1 MFKKMNLAAKL
12 SIAIGGVL
20 TVILAVLVVSTTLI
34 SSSAIR
40 QGVSGELSAVCKSN
54 AQQIQQV
61 FTEATFTAQ
70 GLNNYLEWAYQRGQ
84 TNPEDNKVSTN
95 PDVAALCQSSIYQRT
110 LSSIGYDAELFIT
123 ETARNT
129 VKNNAG
135 IEGVGVMFE
144 PYKFETGIRDYA
156 FYVNKE
162 NADSTLKPY
171 GSYESYSAE
180 EWYDET
186 VKTKQQ
192 VTTDSYDHEGKQIIS
207 YSQPLIVNGEVLG
220 VIVVDIDINTFSS
233 IDTVNEKYPTMWSTV
248 YSDRGNIIWTS
259 ESADL
264 IGKNVADFTP
274 DQDELQMIKQ
284 NMAGTA
290 EFQFGKAREDGKKV
304 SCFYYPIQVGDQV
317 WWSMTG
323 VYDSDLQKTVS
334 QAEIIL
340 IALSVAAL
348 LLVIFT
354 VVFLLRRMLR
364 PIGKMV
370 QAADQI
376 VAGNLDIQLDN
387 KSDDEI
393 GKLAHAFRTMS
404 RNLNDIISDIGYVL
418 NEMANG
424 NFRVHTKAEES
435 YVGAYHDV
443 LMSMRRIN
451 RTLSATLR
459 EINTA
464 ADQVSAG
471 ADQVS
476 AGAQALSQGATEQ
489 ASSVQELA
497 ATIAE
502 VSHNVSSNA
511 ERAKEANDKAIAVSN
526 EVSEGNQKMQQTLA
540 AMGEIRGSSAEIA
553 KIIKTIEDIAFQTN
567 ILSLNAAVEAARAGA
582 AGKGFA
588 VVADEVRNLA
598 AKSAE
603 AARTT
608 TELIQSSLKAVEH
621 GTESVD
627 DTAQSLNSIVTSI
640 QEITESVQ
648 HISTASNEQ
657 ANAIDQITQG
667 IDQISS
673 VVQTNSATAEESAA
687 ASEELSG
694 QAQTLKS
701 LTGRFR
707 LRDDAGNDVGYVSQP
722 TPIADTLTYEES
734 GAGDS
739 IFVDDGKY

>member
-1 MFKKMNLAAKL
+1 
-12 SIAIGGVL
+12 
-20 TVILAVLVVSTTLI
+20 
-34 SSSAIR
+34 
-40 QGVSGELSAVCKSN
+40 
-54 AQQIQQV
+54 
-61 FTEATFTAQ
+61 
-70 GLNNYLEWAYQRGQ
+70 
-84 TNPEDNKVSTN
+84 
-95 PDVAALCQSSIYQRT
+95 
-110 LSSIGYDAELFIT
+110 
-123 ETARNT
+123 
-129 VKNNAG
+129 
-135 IEGVGVMFE
+135 
-144 PYKFETGIRDYA
+144 
-156 FYVNKE
+156 
-162 NADSTLKPY
+162 
-171 GSYESYSAE
+171 
-180 EWYDET
+180 
-186 VKTKQQ
+186 
-192 VTTDSYDHEGKQIIS
+192 
-207 YSQPLIVNGEVLG
+207 
-220 VIVVDIDINTFSS
+220 
-233 IDTVNEKYPTMWSTV
+233 
-248 YSDRGNIIWTS
+248 
-259 ESADL
+259 
-264 IGKNVADFTP
+264 
-274 DQDELQMIKQ
+274 
-284 NMAGTA
+284 
-290 EFQFGKAREDGKKV
+290 
-304 SCFYYPIQVGDQV
+304 
-317 WWSMTG
+317 
-323 VYDSDLQKTVS
+323 
-334 QAEIIL
+334 
-340 IALSVAAL
+340 
-348 LLVIFT
+348 
-354 VVFLLRRMLR
+354 
-364 PIGKMV
+364 
-370 QAADQI
+370 
-376 VAGNLDIQLDN
+376 
-387 KSDDEI
+387 
-393 GKLAHAFRTMS
+393 
-404 RNLNDIISDIGYVL
+404 
-418 NEMANG
+418 MANG